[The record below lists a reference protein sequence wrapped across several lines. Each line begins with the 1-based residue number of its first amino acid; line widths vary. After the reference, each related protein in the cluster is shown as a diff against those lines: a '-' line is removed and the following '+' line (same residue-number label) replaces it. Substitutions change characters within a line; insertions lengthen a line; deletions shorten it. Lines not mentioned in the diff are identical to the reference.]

1 MRANTPISRCGRAGL
16 ALTMTLV
23 LGACASGLSKEECRL
38 ADWRTIG
45 YEDGARGAPQS
56 RIGEHRKACAEHGVA
71 PDLDAYRSGWNDG
84 VQGYCRPGNGYRLG
98 RAGSHYSGVCPATME
113 PAFLQAYGHGREIHS
128 LEHEVKRLQRT
139 LNHKHSRMEEIEVEM
154 RDTGIDLVAAEM
166 TTEERV
172 VLLDQLRKLE
182 QERSATRDEIP
193 FLEAELEQHRQRL
206 ATVSAGR
213 PY

>member
-1 MRANTPISRCGRAGL
+1 MRAITLSVQPARAGL
-16 ALTMTLV
+16 ALGLALIV
-23 LGACASGLSKEECRL
+23 SACASGLSKEECRL

-56 RIGEHRKACAEHGVA
+56 RIGEHRKSCADHGVT
-71 PDLDAYRSGWNDG
+71 PDLDAYRHGWNDG
-84 VQGYCRPGNGYRLG
+84 VQNYCKPGSGYRLG
-98 RAGSHYSGVCPATME
+98 RSGSYYAGVCPAALE

-128 LEHEVKRLQRT
+128 LEYEVKRLQRS
-139 LNHKHSRMEEIEVEM
+139 LDHRHSRIADIEVEM
-154 RDTGIDLVAAEM
+154 RDTGIDLVAGDM

-182 QERSATRDEIP
+182 QERAAARAEIP
-193 FLEAELEQHRQRL
+193 QLEAELEQHRQRL
-206 ATVSAGR
+206 AIVSAGR